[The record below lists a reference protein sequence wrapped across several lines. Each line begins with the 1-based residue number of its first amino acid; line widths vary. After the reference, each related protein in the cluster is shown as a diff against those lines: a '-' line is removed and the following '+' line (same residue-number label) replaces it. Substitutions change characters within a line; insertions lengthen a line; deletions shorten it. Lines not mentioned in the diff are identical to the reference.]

1 MFFPYDKRKG
11 FFMSCNEIIQSNETY
26 DIIIPLDDLERVI
39 EPPLC
44 IQPVSSSYDIY
55 YYARDSVPPLD
66 LEVYTYS
73 SIPKCFGLLDT
84 TALEESG
91 ILQLQN
97 QTALSL
103 RGQGVLVG
111 FVDTGIAYENKC
123 FRNPDGSTRIAAI
136 WDQTAAPE
144 ENGEEGFAS
153 PEDFWYGV
161 EYTKEEID
169 KALLSE
175 NPREIVPEQDTNG
188 HGTLL
193 ASIACGS
200 EDDTG
205 NFVGAVPY
213 SELLVV
219 KLKPAKQYLKE
230 FFYIPE
236 NAVVY
241 QENDIMAAVA
251 YLDKKAKEL
260 GRPLVICLAVGTNN
274 GSHSGGS
281 VLSEYLDY
289 IGALW
294 RRCIVIA
301 TGNEANARHHFFG
314 TSNAVSARTEVSGE
328 PVAVEINVE
337 ENMKGFYLELW
348 AVAPELYAISVRSPG
363 GVLVPKVATRTGA
376 HQEYEFF
383 FENTRIEVDYQEV
396 GRIRRNQLVFVRFVG
411 ASRGIW
417 TLYVYPDSEITG
429 NFHVWLPMTGM
440 LPSDV
445 FFLKPN
451 PDVTLTIPSS
461 ASVPVSVGGY
471 NAANGALYL
480 QSGRGFTAANAV
492 KPDFNAPAVNV
503 QGVDTRGNYTTGT
516 GSSVAAAITAGACA
530 QVMEWGVVRKNKYPL
545 NSVDIGDI
553 LIRGAVRDSD
563 RIYPNTQW
571 GYGKLDV
578 YRAFEML

>member
-1 MFFPYDKRKG
+1 
-11 FFMSCNEIIQSNETY
+11 MSCNEIIQSNETY
-26 DIIIPLDDLERVI
+26 DIIVPVDDLENVLAS
-39 EPPLC
+39 PVC
-44 IQPVSSSYDIY
+44 IQQVSGSYDVY
-55 YYARDSVPPLD
+55 YFSRDLVPPLNI
-66 LEVYTYS
+66 EQYSYS

-84 TALEESG
+84 SALEKSG

-97 QTALSL
+97 QPALSL

-123 FRNPDGSTRIAAI
+123 FRNSDGSTRIAAI
-136 WDQTAAPE
+136 WDQTGTPAE
-144 ENGEEGFAS
+144 QEGEGFVS
-153 PEDFWYGV
+153 PAGFQYGV
-161 EYTKEEID
+161 EYTRED
-169 KALLSE
+169 LNRALFSE

-193 ASIACGS
+193 ASITCGS
-200 EDDTG
+200 EDESG

-219 KLKPAKQYLKE
+219 KLKPAKQYLKD

-236 NAVVY
+236 SAVVY
-241 QENDIMAAVA
+241 QENDIMTAVS
-251 YLDKKAKEL
+251 YLDQKARAL
-260 GRPLVICLAVGTNN
+260 GRPLVICLAIGTNN

-281 VLSEYLDY
+281 ILSEYLNV
-289 IGALW
+289 IGSVW
-294 RRCIVIA
+294 RRCIVTA

-314 TSNAVSARTEVSGE
+314 TSNAIQGMPQGSGE

-348 AVAPELYAISVRSPG
+348 AIAPELYAVSVRSPG
-363 GVLVPKVATRTGA
+363 GALVPKVATRTGA

-383 FENTRIEVDYQEV
+383 FENTRIEVDYREV

-417 TLYVYPDSEITG
+417 TLYVYPGSEITG

-461 ASVPVSVGGY
+461 ATVPVSVGGY
-471 NAANGALYL
+471 NAANEALYL

-503 QGVDTRGNYTTGT
+503 QGVDIRGNYTVGSGT
-516 GSSVAAAITAGACA
+516 SIAAAVTAGACA
-530 QVMEWGVVRKNKYPL
+530 QVMEWGVVRKNNDPL

-553 LIRGAVRDSD
+553 LIRGCQRDSD

-571 GYGKLDV
+571 GYGRLDA
-578 YRAFEML
+578 YNAFQML